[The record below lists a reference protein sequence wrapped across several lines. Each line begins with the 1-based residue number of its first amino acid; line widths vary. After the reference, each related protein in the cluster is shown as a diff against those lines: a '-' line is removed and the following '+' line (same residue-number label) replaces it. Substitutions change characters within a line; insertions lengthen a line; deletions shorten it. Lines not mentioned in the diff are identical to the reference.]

1 MNEYFLK
8 REYKFLYLNAF
19 FYNFA
24 NTLIE
29 TFGTVMLYKAGLP
42 IYLILLIYDI
52 RFLIT
57 GFITPFFVTISN
69 KIGIAKCLLI
79 SNIFSIINSYFML
92 NGGSLKTNIIIFIL
106 SMGLMGLSNPSS
118 DALSSK
124 YVDNKNR
131 GKFNSIYFICKI
143 LGTVFASLFVA
154 WTVVNNNT
162 IFLFFLIVSFFI
174 LQYIMVL
181 KIDYKPAKKNSPFK
195 SAMKYLLYKKS
206 SYKII
211 YAFRTNHI
219 IERLFVPLYLYI
231 VLKDFKAFS
240 TVIIFSL
247 LFQIVTITLIG
258 KYTDKNITKANNLV
272 SIIRIFITSIYLFAR
287 NKIIISVNKTA
298 SDNLEKVYETSV
310 QTSIQNIIKNSKED
324 KDLLAAV
331 GQMSLCFTEVIILT
345 ILAII
350 TKFIGKNIFY
360 IIYIMSIISTIVI
373 NLEVKKSE
381 I

>member
-1 MNEYFLK
+1 
-8 REYKFLYLNAF
+8 
-19 FYNFA
+19 
-24 NTLIE
+24 
-29 TFGTVMLYKAGLP
+29 
-42 IYLILLIYDI
+42 
-52 RFLIT
+52 
-57 GFITPFFVTISN
+57 
-69 KIGIAKCLLI
+69 
-79 SNIFSIINSYFML
+79 
-92 NGGSLKTNIIIFIL
+92 
-106 SMGLMGLSNPSS
+106 
-118 DALSSK
+118 
-124 YVDNKNR
+124 
-131 GKFNSIYFICKI
+131 
-143 LGTVFASLFVA
+143 
-154 WTVVNNNT
+154 
-162 IFLFFLIVSFFI
+162 
-174 LQYIMVL
+174 MVL

-272 SIIRIFITSIYLFAR
+272 SIIRIFITSIYLFAK

-360 IIYIMSIISTIVI
+360 IIFIMSIISTIVI

>member
-143 LGTVFASLFVA
+143 LGAVFASLFVA

-360 IIYIMSIISTIVI
+360 IIFIMSIISTIVI